1 MGRGK
6 IEIKFIENPFNRQI
20 TYSKRK
26 SGILKK
32 ARELT
37 ILCNAQVCLIM
48 FSKSGKIAEYISPST
63 TLKDFLDR
71 YQRKT
76 NTDLWEAQYEALQKE
91 LRAQQEIGSRL
102 KKEIRQRTGGD
113 GLSELSF
120 EELRVLEEDLH
131 HSLGIVRNRKNHV
144 LTSQTRT
151 TMKSI
156 RIEET
161 RRSILQRSLCAE
173 REKQESHLIAVPAG
187 NDGDDQPHFT
197 TLQMFTNWFSTATK
211 PSQSS

>member
-6 IEIKFIENPFNRQI
+6 IEIKYIKNPLNRQI

-32 ARELT
+32 ANELT

-48 FSKSGKIAEYISPST
+48 FSKSGKIAEYVSPAT
-63 TLKDFLDR
+63 TIKDILDR
-71 YQRKT
+71 YRRKT
-76 NTDLWEAQYEALQKE
+76 NTNLWEAQYEALQEE
-91 LRAQQEIGSRL
+91 LRAQQDIGSRI

-113 GLSELSF
+113 GLSELSCG
-120 EELRVLEEDLH
+120 ELRVLEEDLH
-131 HSLGIVRNRKNHV
+131 QSLGIVRNRK
-144 LTSQTRT
+144 
-151 TMKSI
+151 
-156 RIEET
+156 
-161 RRSILQRSLCAE
+161 AE
-173 REKQESHLIAVPAG
+173 REKQESRLIAVPAG

-197 TLQMFTNWFSTATK
+197 TLQMFTNWFPTATK